1 MKQPWKKLAK
11 EPVEAPVE
19 NAKAK
24 APSEDKNREKYRL
37 ISGEDILENG
47 EARPSTLAF
56 LGMYAGLV
64 VFGVHLFFN
73 NPPTPADDAPF
84 LTKLAAN

>member
-1 MKQPWKKLAK
+1 MSDEATVE
-11 EPVEAPVE
+11 EPVEEATE
-19 NAKAK
+19 
-24 APSEDKNREKYRL
+24 APSEEVKAEAPAEDKNRAKYRL

-56 LGMYAGLV
+56 LGMYVLGLI

-73 NPPTPADDAPF
+73 TGR
-84 LTKLAAN
+84 